1 MIYEQIEGFVEALI
15 EKTKERKIE
24 WDVFNSDERV
34 IKMLPEIE
42 AATEVDLGVNTL
54 ATWKSYYSRKND
66 GYVFLIYL
74 LHGDSSVTSPEL
86 DSMMLLVKINKRMQI
101 INLTSYINDE
111 EHQQRLSTLKMLLDS
126 FLEEKDSMPDVLYN
140 FMYDFLK

>member
-66 GYVFLIYL
+66 GYVF
-74 LHGDSSVTSPEL
+74 
-86 DSMMLLVKINKRMQI
+86 
-101 INLTSYINDE
+101 
-111 EHQQRLSTLKMLLDS
+111 
-126 FLEEKDSMPDVLYN
+126 
-140 FMYDFLK
+140 